1 MLHDMVA
8 AHSIVRV
15 SVCRGNQG
23 KFHRLFGKLSLNCPL
38 AVSVKLVCICSFFD
52 HLEMLDFLAK
62 LYGEKEKLP
71 RGIQTG

>member
-23 KFHRLFGKLSLNCPL
+23 KFHRWSGRLNLNCSL
-38 AVSVKLVCICSFFD
+38 SVSIKLVCICAFFD
-52 HLEMLDFLAK
+52 RQEVQAFLSKIAW
-62 LYGEKEKLP
+62 EKEKLQS
-71 RGIQTG
+71 GI